1 MPLTEKEKKELEMLD
16 NPDIEYFS
24 PASGGLFSS
33 LINSNL
39 AGNRKERV
47 VELRIKIRME
57 EAGLNENEDWQKY
70 HEIQN
75 EEENRFDERF
85 KK

>member
-1 MPLTEKEKKELEMLD
+1 MPLSEKEIKELEMLD
-16 NPDIEYFS
+16 NPNVEYFS
-24 PASGGLFSS
+24 SASGGIFSS
-33 LINSNL
+33 LINSSSIS
-39 AGNRKERV
+39 NRKERV

-57 EAGLNENEDWQKY
+57 ELGLDSNNDWQKY

-75 EEENRFDERF
+75 EEEKRFDERF